1 MSINYIPNDPLA
13 VGVPTRVITPP
24 TQPTGNVARVSV
36 SGSAREA
43 RYQPHTRQF
52 DFWQTQ
58 TALIRGLERW
68 RDLDGALLRRWFGN
82 RQTLPILTNAGDDLN
97 AFYDRRSLQFF
108 SHTFQG
114 RTVHSCESVDIV
126 THEQGHALLDA
137 VRRDFFDAPFVE
149 AAAFHESFGDC
160 YAVMVAL
167 ADSGLR
173 TAALAASPDLSSQQF
188 LSQLA
193 EELGDA
199 IRREFGPVS
208 VEPGA
213 LRRALNTF
221 QYADP
226 ATLPANAPASQL
238 SREPHNFSR
247 VFTGCFYDVIR
258 NVFNAGPRTA
268 ARLGTVATTVGKIWI
283 AAVRSVPLT
292 AKVFEGVGRRM
303 LQVDLTQNGGAN
315 ATHIQNAFR
324 AHNIGL
330 GGVSTSVPTP
340 LDAPARVAASRA
352 LAMSL
357 GVRKSGKLD
366 MNFVDSPTH
375 GEIAHVSAYQPL
387 KLTGAL
393 DGLAIMVPATARVA
407 VHGRSIVGMLGDIQ
421 PITETVEQDAAMFAQ
436 TLAANG
442 QIEGLGARQR
452 RTHQRPTHEVQSV
465 RGRKLIVRRRF
476 TCGPACW
483 QYLKPEA

>member
-1 MSINYIPNDPLA
+1 MSINFVPNDPLA

-24 TQPTGNVARVSV
+24 TPPTGNVARVSV
-36 SGSAREA
+36 SGTAREG
-43 RYQPHTRQF
+43 RYAPHTSQF

-68 RDLDGALLRRWFGN
+68 RDLDGALLSRWFGN
-82 RQTLPILTNAGDDLN
+82 RQTLPVNTNAGDDLN

-126 THEQGHALLDA
+126 CHEQGHAFLDA
-137 VRRDFFDAPFVE
+137 IRRDFFDAPFVE

-160 YAVMVAL
+160 YAMMVAL

-173 TAALAASPDLSSQQF
+173 TAVLAASPDLSSQQF

-199 IRREFGPVS
+199 IRREFGPDS

-238 SREPHNFSR
+238 SREPHSFSR
-247 VFTGCFYDVIR
+247 VFTGIFYDTIR
-258 NVFNAGPRTA
+258 NAFNAGPKTA
-268 ARLGTVATTVGKIWI
+268 TRLGQTATTIGKIWI
-283 AAVRSVPLT
+283 AAVRNVPLT
-292 AKVFEGVGRRM
+292 ATVFQGVGRRM
-303 LQVDLTQNGGAN
+303 LQVDVTLNGGAN
-315 ATHIQNAFR
+315 AVFIQNAFR
-324 AHNIGL
+324 AHNINL
-330 GGVSTSVPTP
+330 GGATTAEPTP
-340 LDAPARVAASRA
+340 IAGPAGVAASRA

-357 GVRKSGKLD
+357 GV
-366 MNFVDSPTH
+366 
-375 GEIAHVSAYQPL
+375 
-387 KLTGAL
+387 
-393 DGLAIMVPATARVA
+393 
-407 VHGRSIVGMLGDIQ
+407 
-421 PITETVEQDAAMFAQ
+421 
-436 TLAANG
+436 
-442 QIEGLGARQR
+442 
-452 RTHQRPTHEVQSV
+452 
-465 RGRKLIVRRRF
+465 
-476 TCGPACW
+476 
-483 QYLKPEA
+483 